1 MKSFEWILYDIAVVW
16 LIVGTVISSYKKGF
30 SGIIISVCGYLLV
43 CVISALCGNI
53 VAEPV
58 YHLFVKD
65 SLIDDMSEVIDD
77 YNISEDIQK
86 YISDMT
92 YGLDV
97 SIKNI
102 EKTLNSSKA
111 ENLEE
116 NLYNLIIRHSAGAV
130 SSYDEVSEGVTK
142 GLNESMKNLF
152 KGTVPLSLTKGLLE
166 YSVET
171 KESAFELIKIF
182 TVNDSDEISEYIEEN
197 YIRQYAISL
206 VGMFVFIVMFFILMF
221 VVKMVES
228 SLIKSGK
235 ISGGGKFDCFA
246 GAFVGIVEAVA
257 YVFIL
262 CVLVKFFLVLSDD
275 MPMIL
280 NEETIQNSKLFSI
293 VYNFDI
299 LG

>member
-1 MKSFEWILYDIAVVW
+1 MKSFEWIVYDIAVIW

-30 SGIIISVCGYLLV
+30 SGIIVSVCGYLAA
-43 CVISALCGNI
+43 CVIAALCGNI
-53 VAEPV
+53 IAEPM

-65 SLIDDMSEVIDD
+65 SLINDMSDVICD
-77 YNISEDIQK
+77 YNISDDVQK

-97 SIKNI
+97 STKNI
-102 EKTLNSSKA
+102 EKTINSSDA

-130 SSYDEVSEGVTK
+130 SSYDEVSEGMTK

-152 KGTVPLSLTKGLLE
+152 KGAVPLSLTKGLSG
-166 YSVET
+166 YSIET
-171 KESAFELIKIF
+171 KESAFELIKMFAI
-182 TVNDSDEISEYIEEN
+182 NDSDEISEYIEEN
-197 YIRQYAISL
+197 YVRQYAVSL
-206 VGMFVFIVMFFILMF
+206 VGMFVFIILFFILMF
-221 VVKMVES
+221 IVKMIES

-235 ISGGGKFDCFA
+235 ISGGGKFDSFA
-246 GAFVGIVEAVA
+246 GALVGIVEAAA

-280 NEETIQNSKLFSI
+280 NEDTIQNSKLFSI